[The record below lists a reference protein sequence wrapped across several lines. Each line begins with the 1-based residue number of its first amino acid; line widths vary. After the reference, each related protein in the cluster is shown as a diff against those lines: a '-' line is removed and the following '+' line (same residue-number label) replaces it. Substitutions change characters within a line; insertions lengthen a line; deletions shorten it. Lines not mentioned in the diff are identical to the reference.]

1 MFLSAGARLIE
12 ALLSDDQL
20 TVAGDQREQGER
32 TLKNQPRIIDTL
44 FGPVNINRH
53 GYYDA
58 QTGSSRYPLDEALQ
72 LIEGFTPALAKLTC
86 RFAAREP
93 YQIAS
98 DELLAS
104 TGLSVDPRR
113 IQRLVQKIGPAF
125 QRLQASSPPQKDK
138 VPRMYVMADGT
149 GIPMRPD
156 VLKGRKGRQADGSA
170 KTQEVKVGCVF
181 TEHPQEGSPPSRDP
195 ASTTYVATMQ
205 SSHEFGPMLRA
216 EAIRRN
222 IGGAKEMVFI
232 SDGAHY
238 FKEIARVYF
247 PQATWILD
255 FYHAAEH
262 LHEVV
267 GVLYDPATKKAQ
279 KLAKQWT
286 RWLLNDKVDRF
297 ISRARELAAPELMDD
312 INKKLQYFENHR
324 EGMLYGTFTQKGF
337 FIGSGVVEAGCKTL
351 IGKRLK
357 QSGMFWSE
365 DGAENILSFRSAIFS
380 RTYDNIWGRNVR
392 QEYRLAA

>member
-1 MFLSAGARLIE
+1 
-12 ALLSDDQL
+12 
-20 TVAGDQREQGER
+20 
-32 TLKNQPRIIDTL
+32 
-44 FGPVNINRH
+44 
-53 GYYDA
+53 
-58 QTGSSRYPLDEALQ
+58 
-72 LIEGFTPALAKLTC
+72 
-86 RFAAREP
+86 
-93 YQIAS
+93 
-98 DELLAS
+98 
-104 TGLSVDPRR
+104 
-113 IQRLVQKIGPAF
+113 
-125 QRLQASSPPQKDK
+125 
-138 VPRMYVMADGT
+138 
-149 GIPMRPD
+149 
-156 VLKGRKGRQADGSA
+156 
-170 KTQEVKVGCVF
+170 VF